1 MDINEEKDFTMKGVR
16 KMKFLKVF
24 ARGNKV
30 EVNGE
35 VAAFNATTRKC
46 ISEILDVK
54 ELNEKRKS
62 EMEELRKL
70 TEQLKRVGCR

>member
-1 MDINEEKDFTMKGVR
+1 
-16 KMKFLKVF
+16 MKFLKVF
-24 ARGNKV
+24 ARGNK

-35 VAAFNATTRKC
+35 VAAFNAATRKC

-54 ELNEKRKS
+54 GLNEKRKS

-70 TEQLKRVGCR
+70 TEQLKRVGCK